1 MQVQTTRFGPVE
13 LEQERIIT
21 FPKGILGFPQQ
32 REFVLLQT
40 SDEGNFFWLQ
50 SVDRPE
56 LAFVVCDPLLLVPDY
71 KVPMKA
77 EEFAQISLSSM
88 EQAQV
93 LIIVNKVDR
102 SLTGNL
108 QGPLV
113 INAANRQGLQL
124 VLSEKKYDTRHPLIN
139 LDAPQLRQVSKTA

>member
-56 LAFVVCDPLLLVPDY
+56 LAFVVCDPLLFVPDY